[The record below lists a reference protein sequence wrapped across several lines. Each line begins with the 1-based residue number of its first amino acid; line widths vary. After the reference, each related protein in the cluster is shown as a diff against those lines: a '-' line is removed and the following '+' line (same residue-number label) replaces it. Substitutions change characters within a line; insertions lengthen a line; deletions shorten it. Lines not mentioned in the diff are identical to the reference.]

1 MLNQEMQFYEQAKKQ
16 LLQQKKERKYR
27 GNSAISTSQTSCFCT
42 PEGPKLFESERK
54 IKKERKQSR
63 LSDFQKTCKK
73 DGMSCFT
80 VDDKYWTVSAFLTVL
95 TKTTLFFTKIII
107 SSRSNQL
114 GKAILSVIAQ

>member
-54 IKKERKQSR
+54 IKKEKKKSRAAGRSATRSRTKKTGKKKSNGVDDVDVTGEKKGEFLSDLKQS
-63 LSDFQKTCKK
+63 LEKT
-73 DGMSCFT
+73 
-80 VDDKYWTVSAFLTVL
+80 
-95 TKTTLFFTKIII
+95 
-107 SSRSNQL
+107 
-114 GKAILSVIAQ
+114 